1 MPPGGRGGR
10 RTSSGGRTAGG
21 KRRGRNRARGGH
33 GDAQVGVKSA
43 VGEARAKQVESAERQ
58 GDAAYSVQDHKWVPP
73 SRYLQCSCLLF
84 QIEGRHWHKLE
95 EDRVR
100 KQKASRETNR
110 RETKKRSTV
119 RKQKASRETNRRETK
134 SAAPGLPAWSP
145 TAVLPRLEPA

>member
-1 MPPGGRGGR
+1 MAADVLA
-10 RTSSGGRTAGG
+10 AGG
-21 KRRGRNRARGGH
+21 ERLLAVNGEVVTGH
-33 GDAQVGVKSA
+33 EAGTEIPQVGVKSA

-110 RETKKRSTV
+110 RETK
-119 RKQKASRETNRRETK
+119 